1 MLTFFEYLRQRAFES
16 VMAGAYEALELL
28 EAKKSLEEP
37 KAKLPPPRL
46 HSSPAKLTPSEP
58 DSKPNTSPE
67 LGRPS
72 QQTEPQ
78 KREPEEVPS
87 AQRKQSGI
95 QNLKKKSKG
104 PK

>member
-28 EAKKSLEEP
+28 EAKKSLQEP

-58 DSKPNTSPE
+58 DSKPNASPE
-67 LGRPS
+67 VGPS
-72 QQTEPQ
+72 KQMEPQ
-78 KREPEEVPS
+78 EREPEKVPS
-87 AQRKQSGI
+87 PQRKQSGV
-95 QNLKKKSKG
+95 QNLKKKPKGSK
-104 PK
+104 

>member
-46 HSSPAKLTPSEP
+46 HSSPAKLKPSEP
-58 DSKPNTSPE
+58 NSKPNTSRE
-67 LGRPS
+67 LGPS
-72 QQTEPQ
+72 EQTDPQ
-78 KREPEEVPS
+78 EREPERVPS
-87 AQRKQSGI
+87 PQQKQGGV
-95 QNLKKKSKG
+95 QNLKKKPKGSK
-104 PK
+104 